1 MDEKVKET
9 SISKF
14 YKREPLLTNKQIE
27 KMSASEIV
35 GLIAH
40 IAKDNQ
46 THILW
51 EDCCKWMD
59 FKMCQIK
66 KLVSYLEQTKPNI
79 LRSKA

>member
-1 MDEKVKET
+1 MDEKVRET
-9 SISKF
+9 SISEF

-35 GLIAH
+35 GFIAH

-59 FKMCQIK
+59 FKMRQIK